1 MGILTH
7 SSVDRWEDLMLYV
20 KRFAQKKMSMVCLP
34 SPPFL
39 SSTYNFND
47 EVEESLI
54 TVLQMLCSKQN
65 SKKKLKPI

>member
-7 SSVDRWEDLMLYV
+7 SSVDRWEDLMIYV
-20 KRFAQKKMSMVCLP
+20 KRFAQKKQICKFAQKP

-39 SSTYNFND
+39 SSTSNFNN

-54 TVLQMLCSKQN
+54 TVLQMLYSKQN
-65 SKKKLKPI
+65 